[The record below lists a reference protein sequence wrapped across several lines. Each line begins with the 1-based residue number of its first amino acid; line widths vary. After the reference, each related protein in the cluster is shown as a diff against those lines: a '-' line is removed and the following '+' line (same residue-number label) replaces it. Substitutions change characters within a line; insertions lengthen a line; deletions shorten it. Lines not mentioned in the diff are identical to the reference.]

1 MRTYPVNPTEAPDGA
16 VLEQVPAEAGTRAAA
31 RAALEGRT
39 RGLRAI
45 LPFLGPAFIACV
57 AYIDPGNFATNIQ
70 GGSAFGY
77 NLLWVIALANLM
89 AMLLQTMSAK
99 LGLATGKNLAELAR
113 EEFSR
118 PVVYAMWIVS
128 EIMAMST
135 DLAEFLGASLGLYLL
150 FHIPLLVATFVTGV
164 TTYAILLLERK
175 GFRPLEAVITAL
187 VGVIA
192 FCYLIETVLSRPS
205 WGQVAYHTVVP
216 WLGGGDSILFAVG
229 IIGATVMPHV
239 IYLHSSLTQMR
250 IIPRSEREARR
261 IFRFTIPDVVIA
273 MGLAGLVNMAMLY
286 MAAATFHAHGRT
298 DVADITS
305 AYRTLTPLLGGAAS
319 LVFAVSLLASGL
331 SSSTV
336 GTLAGQVIMQGFVG
350 FTIPIWVRRLVTMVP
365 AIIVAAIGLDPTRTL
380 VISQVVLSFVL
391 PLPVIT
397 LIMFTR
403 RSDLMGS
410 LVNHR
415 VTTLFAALCGALI
428 LALNVLL
435 LYQTLGGKIPGLAK

>member
-1 MRTYPVNPTEAPDGA
+1 MRTFEREQIE
-16 VLEQVPAEAGTRAAA
+16 VLDQVPEGAGVRAAA
-31 RAALEGRT
+31 RAALDGRT
-39 RGLRAI
+39 RGLKAI

-77 NLLWVIALANLM
+77 NLLWVIVLANLM

-99 LGLATGKNLAELAR
+99 LGLATGKNLAEMCR
-113 EEFSR
+113 EEFSK
-118 PVVYAMWIVS
+118 PVTYTMWGVS
-128 EIMAMST
+128 EIAAMAT

-150 FHIPLLVATFVTGV
+150 FHIPLLVATLIAGV
-164 TTYAILLLERK
+164 ATYAILMLQRK
-175 GFRPLEAVITAL
+175 GFRSIEAVITAL

-192 FCYLIETVLSRPS
+192 VCYLIETVLSRPS
-205 WGQVAYHTVVP
+205 WGQVAYHSVVP
-216 WLGGGDSILFAVG
+216 WEGGGGSILFSVG

-250 IIPRSEREARR
+250 IIPRSEPEARR

-273 MGLAGLVNMAMLY
+273 MGLAGLINMAMLY

-298 DVADITS
+298 DVADINS
-305 AYRTLTPLLGGAAS
+305 AYQTLTPLLGGAAS
-319 LVFAVSLLASGL
+319 LVFAISLLASGL

-336 GTLAGQVIMQGFVG
+336 GTMAGQVIMQGFVG
-350 FTIPIWVRRLVTMVP
+350 FTIPLWVRRVVTMAP
-365 AIIVAAIGLDPTRTL
+365 AVLIAAIGLDPTRTL

-397 LIMFTR
+397 LILFTR
-403 RSDLMGS
+403 RRDLMGS

-415 VTTLFAALCGALI
+415 LTTLLAILCAALI
-428 LALNVLL
+428 LVLNVLL
-435 LYQTLGGKIPGLAK
+435 LYQIFGGKIPGFA